1 MGRTGYVMEPR
12 LGIYLSK
19 VCFCAYLSVCA
30 QVCTY
35 LSVSQRNIGVLRV
48 SWGADSRIMDGTFTM
63 QIPGPHPWQTPSRAP
78 GDKVHES
85 SFLAILIFNFLIEV
99 TQQLICILNFEP
111 PHFSPAES
119 LVVWELYSGQI
130 LWAV

>member
-19 VCFCAYLSVCA
+19 VCVCAYLSMCAQVCTYLSVCA

-48 SWGADSRIMDGTFTM
+48 SWGADSRIMDETFTM

-78 GDKVHES
+78 GGQS
-85 SFLAILIFNFLIEV
+85 SRIFIFGNPDF
-99 TQQLICILNFEP
+99 
-111 PHFSPAES
+111 
-119 LVVWELYSGQI
+119 
-130 LWAV
+130 